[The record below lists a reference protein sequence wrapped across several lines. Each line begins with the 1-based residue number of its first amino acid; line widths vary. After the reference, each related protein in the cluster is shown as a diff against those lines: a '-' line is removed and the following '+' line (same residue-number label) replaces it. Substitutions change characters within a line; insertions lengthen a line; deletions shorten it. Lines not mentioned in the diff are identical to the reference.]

1 MNKPRVLTMREL
13 QGGFGGGIYESWL
26 PASDGDPEI
35 KETELCGFCCGHF
48 ILSDGSNGRIRAEN
62 YNRPYGIRIW
72 TAEPSDELREAW
84 PWDAE
89 E

>member
-1 MNKPRVLTMREL
+1 MSTPRLYTLKEL
-13 QGGFGGGIYESWL
+13 KNGFGGGIYESWL
-26 PASDGDPEI
+26 AASDGDPEI
-35 KETELCGFCCGHF
+35 KEIEKCGFCHGHF

-62 YNRPYGIRIW
+62 YNVPYGIRIW
-72 TAEPSDELREAW
+72 TAEPSDELREAV